1 MGMTQNFYAVEKE
14 DVIDDFDF
22 SDNHGD
28 KYGWN
33 EFANFSKDY
42 EIYNWMYTL
51 WKEKVAKSP
60 SHGAN
65 SLAEEYLLLNEDDIS
80 RLEKDFHNKKIS
92 FDPFN
97 HQQDKQMIAWLEK
110 RFQEFLNMAKKY
122 LKANFVI
129 YYEVR

>member
-14 DVIDDFDF
+14 DVIDNFDF
-22 SDNHGD
+22 SDNHGE

-51 WKEKVAKSP
+51 WKEKVAV
-60 SHGAN
+60 SHTHEDN
-65 SLAEEYLLLNEDDIS
+65 SIKEEYLLLNEEDIL
-80 RLEKDFHNKKIS
+80 RLEKDFHNKKIN
-92 FDPFN
+92 FDHSN
-97 HQQDKQMIAWLEK
+97 RQQDKQMIAWLEN
-110 RFQEFLNMAKKY
+110 RFQDFLNMAKKY